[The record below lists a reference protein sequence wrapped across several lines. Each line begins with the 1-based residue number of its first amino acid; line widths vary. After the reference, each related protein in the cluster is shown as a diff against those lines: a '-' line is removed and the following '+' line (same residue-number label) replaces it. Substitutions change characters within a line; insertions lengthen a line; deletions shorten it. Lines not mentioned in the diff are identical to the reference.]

1 MNLAVISSR
10 STYHHIA
17 QLFLKDTN
25 IDKVYHYG
33 APPLT
38 LRSIED
44 HSCITETDRYK
55 PYPIDLID
63 ESSITEDLMVPILND
78 MKDKPIDFV
87 LASGLTIPSWD
98 SVYNF
103 LEDNNIHPG
112 FVYPKLSNLEKDK
125 KICRNMLNK
134 LNIPTPEYEIITG
147 EHLFSNYHKLKTPF
161 VLRLPKYY
169 HGRQTIIV
177 TENNLFSVYE
187 DLFSYKTIGVAKEIN
202 LGFSQSVMIEKFIK
216 IKREY
221 SYHMAVNKHDW
232 RFIGAARDYK
242 TFEEDDRGFNTDGV
256 GSYNID
262 DVDPKVHEYAEKIF
276 SYLKD
281 YLEKIGKYYRGFMY
295 LGIAITEDDKPI
307 ILEINTRGGDP
318 ELSVLLQTLE
328 TSIADITYAMSS
340 NKDFPKIKF
349 NSNKIV
355 AVKLY
360 NKFYD
365 QVSPAHYLPFLKPCP
380 PDIIHGIQG
389 SMFSY
394 QYNDLFTAVD
404 ITRELAAKKIFRYL
418 DQQKLG
424 QYRYRKDIGILK

>member
-17 QLFLKDTN
+17 QLFLKDSN

-33 APPLT
+33 APPPT
-38 LRSIED
+38 LRSIEN
-44 HSCITETDRYK
+44 HSCILETDRYK
-55 PYPIDLID
+55 PCPIDLID
-63 ESSITEDLMVPILND
+63 ESSITEDLMRPILYD
-78 MKDKPIDFV
+78 MKDKSIDFV

-125 KICRNMLNK
+125 KMCRSMLNK

-169 HGRQTIIV
+169 QGRQTIIV
-177 TENNLFSVYE
+177 TENNSSSVYE
-187 DLFSYKTIGVAKEIN
+187 DLFSYKTIGIAKEMN
-202 LGFSQSVMIEKFIK
+202 LGFSQLVIFEKFIK

-221 SYHMAVNKHDW
+221 SYHMAVNKKDW
-232 RFIGAARDYK
+232 KFIGAVRDYK
-242 TFEEDDRGFNTDGV
+242 TFEENDQGFNTDGV
-256 GSYNID
+256 GGYNVNDID
-262 DVDPKVHEYAEKIF
+262 IKVHEYAEKIF
-276 SYLKD
+276 LYLKD
-281 YLEKIGKYYRGFMY
+281 YLGKIEKYYRGFMY
-295 LGIAITEDDKPI
+295 LGIAITDDDVPM

-360 NKFYD
+360 NKFYNKAD
-365 QVSPAHYLPFLKPCP
+365 PAHYLPFLKSSPE
-380 PDIIHGIQG
+380 DIIHGVQG
-389 SMFSY
+389 SLFSY
-394 QYNDLFTAVD
+394 RFNDIFTTTGETHE
-404 ITRELAAKKIFRYL
+404 IAAKKIFRYL
-418 DQQKLG
+418 DQQRLG